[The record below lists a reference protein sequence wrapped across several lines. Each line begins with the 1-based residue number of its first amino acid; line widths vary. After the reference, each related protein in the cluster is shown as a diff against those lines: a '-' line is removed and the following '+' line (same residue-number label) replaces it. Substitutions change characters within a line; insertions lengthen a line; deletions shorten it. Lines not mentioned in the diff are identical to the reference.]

1 MTTDHA
7 EDSEHASP
15 MEPVPMEPVPPPERR
30 TRAGRNLTAAIAVG
44 LGLGAVVLISL
55 YVWKAAFLG
64 VIALAVLLGLWELSN
79 ALRADRVRVA
89 VVPIAVGGLAILVAA
104 YAGGSEPMMVALALT
119 VLATMVWRLPEN
131 PAGYVRD
138 VTSGIFVTLY
148 VPFLAGF
155 AALMLRDDDGAPT
168 PVPEILDAVG
178 LRARANALPGELS
191 GGERARAGLA
201 VALANDPDILLCD
214 EPTGE
219 LDGAAAERVL
229 VLLRQRAAAGAA
241 VVVVTHSER
250 VARDA
255 DRVLALRDGEAQ
267 E

>member
-1 MTTDHA
+1 VSAVLEADRLYRFYHA
-7 EDSEHASP
+7 GDDETLAL
-15 MEPVPMEPVPPPERR
+15 R
-30 TRAGRNLTAAIAVG
+30 
-44 LGLGAVVLISL
+44 
-55 YVWKAAFLG
+55 G
-64 VIALAVLLGLWELSN
+64 VSLAVQPGEI
-79 ALRADRVRVA
+79 VA
-89 VVPIAVGGLAILVAA
+89 VTGPS
-104 YAGGSEPMMVALALT
+104 GSGKSTLLAL
-119 VLATMVWRLPEN
+119 
-131 PAGYVRD
+131 
-138 VTSGIFVTLY
+138 
-148 VPFLAGF
+148 LAGLDDPDGGTVWIGGERLSRR
-155 AALMLRDDDGAPT
+155 AEEVRARIRARRVGVLYQLVNLVGHLDLAGNVRLAQRLRDDDGDPT

-178 LRARANALPGELS
+178 LRARANALPRELS

-250 VARDA
+250 VAGDA

>member
-1 MTTDHA
+1 
-7 EDSEHASP
+7 
-15 MEPVPMEPVPPPERR
+15 
-30 TRAGRNLTAAIAVG
+30 
-44 LGLGAVVLISL
+44 
-55 YVWKAAFLG
+55 
-64 VIALAVLLGLWELSN
+64 
-79 ALRADRVRVA
+79 
-89 VVPIAVGGLAILVAA
+89 
-104 YAGGSEPMMVALALT
+104 
-119 VLATMVWRLPEN
+119 
-131 PAGYVRD
+131 
-138 VTSGIFVTLY
+138 
-148 VPFLAGF
+148 
-155 AALMLRDDDGAPT
+155 
-168 PVPEILDAVG
+168 
-178 LRARANALPGELS
+178 
-191 GGERARAGLA
+191 